1 MCQIFAG
8 QPRSGY
14 RQVTRSI
21 RLHGRSTSVRLEA
34 KFWEIVD
41 EIAVAQGMTTAR
53 FLVRIHDEVEEI
65 HGTVDNFASLLRCTC
80 LLYLQGPRDTI
91 EAARSEL
98 PEQIGAA
105 APPAMG

>member
-41 EIAVAQGMTTAR
+41 EIAAAQGMTTAR

-65 HGTVDNFASLLRCTC
+65 HGEVGNFASLLRCAC
-80 LLYLQGPRDTI
+80 LLYLQGPTSTI
-91 EAARSEL
+91 DAARSEL
-98 PEQIGAA
+98 TARIGAEA
-105 APPAMG
+105 SPATG